1 MKLPAD
7 ASFTLWAGT
16 GELSLGINSAEKFWQ
31 PIPKHT
37 EKYFDLVIN
46 INDP

>member
-7 ASFTLWAGT
+7 AGFMLWAGT
-16 GELSLGINSAEKFWQ
+16 GVLSSAEKFWQ
-31 PIPKHT
+31 PIPKRT